1 LAQLFSM
8 MEGPT
13 ETLKSPR
20 IQTRSAPDFS
30 LPDDP
35 CCFLPPEPEGLSIP
49 ASHSFYAAEEE
60 ASDLR
65 SVPRRVPYLLLGTT
79 YPQNGIFLL
88 AGGVNINGAPVPQ
101 RLATNTAA
109 PGAFYPCKTC
119 TRSLTAS
126 ALSFRSPS
134 SSSLRAS
141 SMMSSMPEAPSL
153 TGTPTKR
160 SSIPYS
166 PCR

>member
-1 LAQLFSM
+1 M
-8 MEGPT
+8 RRRM
-13 ETLKSPR
+13 R
-20 IQTRSAPDFS
+20 RQTSA
-30 LPDDP
+30 
-35 CCFLPPEPEGLSIP
+35 LSRDGY
-49 ASHSFYAAEEE
+49 HTFDY
-60 ASDLR
+60 
-65 SVPRRVPYLLLGTT
+65 GTT
-79 YPQNGIFLL
+79 YPPSGIFLL
-88 AGGVNINGAPVPQ
+88 ADGVNINGAPVPQ
-101 RLATNTAA
+101 QLATNTAEL
-109 PGAFYPCKTC
+109 GAFYPCKTC